1 MLLYNIR
8 TNNKG
13 ENYMDNMIQKI
24 VNTQNIIFLLGV
36 IVYTICLF
44 TITDIALM
52 LFVTYV
58 IACALNPL
66 VDKLEKKMSRNL
78 AAAIVFGGFVSGILL
93 MFLPIVIIGGKEIA
107 HLAAQ
112 YPQYVDQIKDYVM
125 TSPVVQEFAN
135 SGGLI
140 ESLTSISKGGLYLF
154 VAMVFTYF
162 LIVDRDKILNA
173 IVRFFPN
180 SSRSRMVEIWNIS
193 EQKLSRFV
201 SGQFIASASVGLIV
215 LIGLLIL
222 RVDSAV
228 ILGCISAV
236 LDIVP
241 IVGPAIA
248 LVICLAVVYKLGW
261 TIVILTAIIF
271 LFAQFAENN
280 FVKPYVFGKFMDLH
294 PIVIYIFLFVC
305 AKYFGAIGAIFAPAI
320 AADACVLIE
329 ELYLKN
335 MDMKNTDE
343 QSE

>member
-1 MLLYNIR
+1 M
-8 TNNKG
+8 
-13 ENYMDNMIQKI
+13 ENMFQKI
-24 VNTQNIIFLLGV
+24 GNSQNFIFLLGV
-36 IVYTICLF
+36 IIYTVCLF

-52 LFVTYV
+52 FFVTYV
-58 IACALNPL
+58 VACALNPI
-66 VDKLEKKMSRNL
+66 VDKLEKKCSRNV
-78 AAAIVFGGFVSGILL
+78 AAAIVFGGFVGGLLL
-93 MFLPIVIIGGKEIA
+93 MFLPIIIIGGNELA

-112 YPQYVDQIKDYVM
+112 YPQYVDKVEDFIM
-125 TSPVVQEFAN
+125 NSPVVQEFAN
-135 SGGLI
+135 SGGLLASI
-140 ESLTSISKGGLYLF
+140 TSISKGGLYLF
-154 VAMVFTYF
+154 VALIFTYF

-173 IVRFFPN
+173 IMRFFPKN
-180 SSRSRMVEIWNIS
+180 SRGRMREIFNIS
-193 EQKLSRFV
+193 EEKLSRFV

-215 LIGLLIL
+215 LVGLLL
-222 RVDSAV
+222 LGVDSAV

-248 LVICLAVVYKLGW
+248 LVICLAVTYKLGW
-261 TIVILTAIIF
+261 TIVILTALIF

-305 AKYFGAIGAIFAPAI
+305 AKYFGAVGAIFAPAI

-335 MDMKNTDE
+335 MDE
-343 QSE
+343 

>member
-1 MLLYNIR
+1 M
-8 TNNKG
+8 K
-13 ENYMDNMIQKI
+13 NMFQKI
-24 VNTQNIIFLLGV
+24 GTSQNLIFLLGL
-36 IVYTICLF
+36 ITYTICLF

-66 VDKLEKKMSRNL
+66 VDKLEKKCGRNI
-78 AAAIVFGGFVSGILL
+78 AAAIVFGGFLGGILL
-93 MFLPIVIIGGKEIA
+93 MFLPIIIIGGNEIA

-125 TSPVVQEFAN
+125 NSPVVEEFAN

-140 ESLTSISKGGLYLF
+140 ESITSISKGGLYIF
-154 VAMVFTYF
+154 VSMIFTYF
-162 LIVDRDKILNA
+162 LIVDREKLLNTA
-173 IVRFFPN
+173 LRFFPKK
-180 SSRSRMVEIWNIS
+180 SREKINEIYNLS

-215 LIGLLIL
+215 IIGLLIL
-222 RVDSAV
+222 RVDSAI
-228 ILGCISAV
+228 ILGCVSAV

-248 LVICLAVVYKLGW
+248 LVICLAVTYKLGW
-261 TIVILTAIIF
+261 TVVILTAVIF
-271 LFAQFAENN
+271 IFAQIVENN
-280 FVKPYVFGKFMDLH
+280 VVKPYVFGKFMDLH

-305 AKYFGAIGAIFAPAI
+305 AKYFGAVGAIFAPAI
-320 AADACVLIE
+320 AADVCVFIE

-335 MDMKNTDE
+335 MDEDE
-343 QSE
+343 EQ

>member
-1 MLLYNIR
+1 M
-8 TNNKG
+8 
-13 ENYMDNMIQKI
+13 ESMIKKLG
-24 VNTQNIIFLLGV
+24 NSQNIIFLIGIIIYV
-36 IVYTICLF
+36 ICLF

-66 VDKLEKKMSRNL
+66 VDKLEKKCNRSL
-78 AAAIVFGGFVSGILL
+78 AAAIVFGGFVGGILL

-112 YPQYVDQIKDYVM
+112 YPQYVDQVKDYVM
-125 TSPVVQEFAN
+125 NSPVVQEFAN

-140 ESLTSISKGGLYLF
+140 ASITSISKGGLYLF
-154 VAMVFTYF
+154 VAMIFTYF
-162 LIVDRDKILNA
+162 LMVDRDKLVNSA
-173 IVRFFPN
+173 LRFFPK
-180 SSRSRMVEIWNIS
+180 RSRERIKEIYDIS

-215 LIGLLIL
+215 IVGLLFL
-222 RVDSAV
+222 KVDSAI
-228 ILGCISAV
+228 ILGCVSAV

-248 LVICLAVVYKLGW
+248 LVICLAVTYKLGW
-261 TIVILTAIIF
+261 TVVIATAVIF
-271 LFAQFAENN
+271 LLAQVVENN
-280 FVKPYVFGKFMDLH
+280 VVKPYVFGKFMDLH

-305 AKYFGAIGAIFAPAI
+305 AKYFGAVGAIFAPAI
-320 AADACVLIE
+320 AADACVFIE

-335 MDMKNTDE
+335 MDEEIE
-343 QSE
+343 Q

>member
-1 MLLYNIR
+1 MQNI
-8 TNNKG
+8 
-13 ENYMDNMIQKI
+13 MQKLG
-24 VNTQNIIFLLGV
+24 TSQNIIFLLGV
-36 IVYTICLF
+36 IFYTICLF

-58 IACALNPL
+58 VACALNPI
-66 VDKLEKKMSRNL
+66 VDKLEKKCNRNI
-78 AAAIVFGGFVSGILL
+78 AAAIVFGGFVGGILL
-93 MFLPIVIIGGKEIA
+93 MFLPIIILGGKEIA

-112 YPQYVDQIKDYVM
+112 YPQYVDQVKDYIM
-125 TSPVVQEFAN
+125 NSPVVQEFAN

-154 VAMVFTYF
+154 VAMIFTYF

-173 IVRFFPN
+173 IVRFFPKN
-180 SSRSRMVEIWNIS
+180 SRSRMIEIWNIS

-215 LIGLLIL
+215 LVGLLL
-222 RVDSAV
+222 LKVDSAV

-248 LVICLAVVYKLGW
+248 LAVCVAVTYKLGW
-261 TIVILTAIIF
+261 TVVILTVLIF

-305 AKYFGAIGAIFAPAI
+305 AKYFGAVGAIFAPAI

-329 ELYLKN
+329 ELYLKS
-335 MDMKNTDE
+335 MDE
-343 QSE
+343 

>member
-1 MLLYNIR
+1 MQNI
-8 TNNKG
+8 
-13 ENYMDNMIQKI
+13 MQKLG
-24 VNTQNIIFLLGV
+24 TSQNIIFFLGV
-36 IVYTICLF
+36 ITYIVCLF

-58 IACALNPL
+58 IASALNPI
-66 VDKLEKKMSRNL
+66 VDKLEKKCNRNI
-78 AAAIVFGGFVSGILL
+78 AAAIVFGGFICGILL

-112 YPQYVDQIKDYVM
+112 YPQYVDQVKDYIM
-125 TSPVVQEFAN
+125 NSPVVQEFAN

-173 IVRFFPN
+173 IVRFFPKK
-180 SSRSRMVEIWNIS
+180 SRKRMIEIWNIS
-193 EQKLSRFV
+193 DQKLSRFV

-215 LIGLLIL
+215 LVGLLIL

-248 LVICLAVVYKLGW
+248 LAVCVAVTYKLGW
-261 TIVILTAIIF
+261 TVVILTVLIF

-305 AKYFGAIGAIFAPAI
+305 AKYFGAVGAIFAPAI

-329 ELYLKN
+329 ELYLKS
-335 MDMKNTDE
+335 MDE
-343 QSE
+343 

>member
-1 MLLYNIR
+1 MQNI
-8 TNNKG
+8 
-13 ENYMDNMIQKI
+13 IQKLG
-24 VNTQNIIFLLGV
+24 TSQNIIFLLGV
-36 IVYTICLF
+36 IFYTICLF

-58 IACALNPL
+58 VACALNPI
-66 VDKLEKKMSRNL
+66 VDKLEKKCNRNL
-78 AAAIVFGGFVSGILL
+78 AAAIVFGGFIGGILL
-93 MFLPIVIIGGKEIA
+93 MFLPIIIIGGKEIA

-112 YPQYVDQIKDYVM
+112 YPQYVDQVKDYIM
-125 TSPVVQEFAN
+125 NSPVVQEFAN

-154 VAMVFTYF
+154 VAMIFTYF

-173 IVRFFPN
+173 IVRFFPKN
-180 SSRSRMVEIWNIS
+180 SRSRMVEIWNIS

-215 LIGLLIL
+215 LVGLLIL

-248 LVICLAVVYKLGW
+248 LAVCVAVTYKLGW
-261 TIVILTAIIF
+261 TVVILTVIIF

-305 AKYFGAIGAIFAPAI
+305 AKYFGAVGAIFAPAI

-329 ELYLKN
+329 ELYLKS
-335 MDMKNTDE
+335 MDE
-343 QSE
+343 